1 MDFSTHSA
9 KVAWNSERFLHHV
22 YARHSHKKDDLG
34 GRVKL
39 RRLVVLIAAALLLL
53 IGCAKR
59 NPAWQDPELL
69 SLVKQISVAGNPMD
83 LSFDDDWIFVA
94 QDQGGI
100 SVIDRNDFSHRW
112 WPEVNPPSADA
123 VMARIRGVSAVGKH
137 KILFASEYWAADKIR
152 VIDYSNPDSLRLLDS
167 ITGGSDNLKS
177 IFFQAI
183 ENPTDENIIEGFFSV
198 GGSEPR
204 ARYTRY
210 NGYSYVGS
218 DYNIVT
224 TPWVPEHVDA
234 NQTHVF
240 LAMGQRGL
248 MIYDR
253 QSQQKLSELTLPG
266 EALYVKVKGNY
277 AWLACRQA
285 GLCVVNIADPTWP
298 ILVSTFDTTGYAT
311 TVDLK
316 GNHAVVSSGGGGIY
330 LFDASNPA
338 NPRLL
343 QNITTLGYTNN
354 AKFCDD
360 LLLVAARDKGVV
372 IYRFQ

>member
-1 MDFSTHSA
+1 
-9 KVAWNSERFLHHV
+9 
-22 YARHSHKKDDLG
+22 
-34 GRVKL
+34 
-39 RRLVVLIAAALLLL
+39 
-53 IGCAKR
+53 
-59 NPAWQDPELL
+59 
-69 SLVKQISVAGNPMD
+69 MD

-298 ILVSTFDTTGYAT
+298 ILVTTFDPTAMPQRGPERK
-311 TVDLK
+311 LRR
-316 GNHAVVSSGGGGIY
+316 GSSGGRNY

-338 NPRLL
+338 NPLC
-343 QNITTLGYTNN
+343 QNITTLGYTNH
-354 AKFCDD
+354 AK
-360 LLLVAARDKGVV
+360 LRRPAADGWRARVS
-372 IYRFQ
+372 

>member
-1 MDFSTHSA
+1 M
-9 KVAWNSERFLHHV
+9 
-22 YARHSHKKDDLG
+22 G

-39 RRLVVLIAAALLLL
+39 RNFVVLIAVALLLVS
-53 IGCAKR
+53 GCAKR
-59 NPAWQDPELL
+59 NPAWQDQDLL
-69 SLVKQISVAGNPMD
+69 SLVKQISMAGNPVD
-83 LSFDDDWIFVA
+83 LSFDDNLIFVA

-100 SVIDRNDFSHRW
+100 SVIDRANFSHRW
-112 WPEVNPPSADA
+112 WPEVNPPGSADA
-123 VMARIRGVSAVGKH
+123 VMARIRGVSAVGEH
-137 KILFASEYWAADKIR
+137 KLLFASEYWAADKIR

-167 ITGGSDNLKS
+167 ITGGTDNLKS
-177 IFFQAI
+177 IYFKAI

-218 DYNIVT
+218 YYIFFSS
-224 TPWVPEHVDA
+224 PWVPVLVDA
-234 NQTHVF
+234 NDTHVF
-240 LAMGQRGL
+240 LAMGQRGF

-253 QSQQKLSELTLPG
+253 QSQQKLGELSLPG
-266 EALYVKVKGNY
+266 EALFVKVKGNY

-285 GLCVVNIADPTWP
+285 GRCVVNIADPTWP
-298 ILVSTFDTTGYAT
+298 VLVSTFDTTGYAT

-316 GNHAVVSSGGGGIY
+316 DNYAVVSSGGGGVY
-330 LFDASNPA
+330 LFDASTPA

-343 QNITTLGYTNN
+343 QNLTNMGYSNT

-360 LLLVAARDKGVV
+360 LLLVAARDKGVL
-372 IYRFQ
+372 IY